1 MSRAIVDPPCVPSL
15 DTTDGRSFQRG
26 STPRT
31 QRLAADAVTRTYS
44 SFAEQAALYAEFP
57 PPDGVTSILATAQAF
72 AYVHPRLTPVVRDGE
87 LIVGARLRRTEAG
100 NLPMWLPDG
109 NVGYVEQFARNAP
122 PDRPDIKE
130 MALRGLLSPQGSLNH
145 KVVDYGG
152 FLRTGAAALA
162 ARAREIAEAKT
173 GAERE
178 FALAF
183 ALGHEAMIAHAQT
196 YARECLKLAESAE
209 PQWAAELRELAMICR
224 RVPAQPAETFHEAVQ
239 MLWFAYMV
247 AGDGVGRPDV
257 YLGQYY
263 QADLQAGRITPEQA
277 QELLECLMVKLH
289 GDYAEGIY
297 NVSSIHTLTLGGVL
311 PDGSDATNDLTRLF
325 LQAVRSV
332 RLLRPTIYLR
342 CHEQTPADV
351 LELAVEMLGEGLA
364 EPSFYG
370 DEPVLRGLQRLG
382 VPLAEAREY
391 ALSGCTEIVLPGKA
405 NWGAPNGW
413 INLALLVDEA
423 VRELSDA
430 GSAYKSA
437 GVASCATGPADPSR
451 GKSAGPVAHDTT
463 PADFGVTE
471 LWQIIER
478 RAEELAEVCRV
489 ANEHVD
495 EARQDGAYNSC
506 LLMPVCLDKC
516 QDIVHGGAGSYM
528 GHWEAMGL
536 PNAADMLL
544 AVERLV
550 GVEGE
555 SLPELLE
562 RLEADDPVLRKRL
575 SHLPRFGNGDEA
587 VDEIAARLVQ
597 IMSEALERRST
608 PLRSHL
614 VLGHLAGG
622 ENMHLAYGMLMGPTL
637 DGRRAGETLADS
649 LAGSQGQ
656 TRQGPTAVVRSLCR
670 LDHSRLVAG
679 NVSTLRLLPAD
690 FADDESRQK
699 VVALI
704 RTFVALGGSQLQ
716 INVVDADTLR
726 AAQADPE
733 AFEGL
738 MVRVAGYSADFTH
751 LGKTLQDEL
760 IARHED

>member
-1 MSRAIVDPPCVPSL
+1 MQRAIIDMPCVPSL
-15 DTTDGRSFQRG
+15 KTLDGRPLERG
-26 STPRT
+26 START
-31 QRLAADAVTRTYS
+31 ALLAHDAASRKYYTYI
-44 SFAEQAALYAEFP
+44 EQAQLYRESPHTAGLTPIMAAAE
-57 PPDGVTSILATAQAF
+57 AF
-72 AYVHPRLTPVVRDGE
+72 AYAHPRLTPLVRERE
-87 LIVGARLRRTEAG
+87 LIVGARMRATEGETIQA
-100 NLPMWLPDG
+100 WLPDG
-109 NVGYVEQFARNAP
+109 NAGYVEGFARNVP

-145 KVVDYGG
+145 KVVDYAG
-152 FLRTGAAALA
+152 FLRTGSAASA
-162 ARAREIAEAKT
+162 ARAREIAAATT

-183 ALGHEAMIAHAQT
+183 ALGHEAMIAHAET
-196 YARECLKLAESAE
+196 YAQECAKLAESAE
-209 PQWAAELRELAMICR
+209 PERAEELRELTRICGK
-224 RVPAQPAETFHEAVQ
+224 VPSQPAATFHEAVQ

-257 YLGQYY
+257 YLREYY
-263 QADLQAGRITPEQA
+263 EADLEAGRITPERA

-289 GDYAEGIY
+289 GDYAEGVY

-311 PDGSDATNDLTRLF
+311 PDGTDATNDLTRLF
-325 LQAVRSV
+325 LKAIRSV

-342 CHEQTPADV
+342 CHEHTPADV
-351 LELAVEMLGEGLA
+351 LALAVEMLGEGLA

-370 DEPVLRGLQRLG
+370 DTPVLRGLQRLG
-382 VPLAEAREY
+382 VPLEQARDY
-391 ALSGCTEIVLPGKA
+391 ALSGCTEIVLPGLA

-413 INLALLVDEA
+413 INLALLVHEA
-423 VRELSDA
+423 IREFAA
-430 GSAYKSA
+430 GESATAES
-437 GVASCATGPADPSR
+437 
-451 GKSAGPVAHDTT
+451 
-463 PADFGVTE
+463 
-471 LWQIIER
+471 LWQIIDR
-478 RAEELAEVCRV
+478 RAEELAEICRV
-489 ANEHVD
+489 CNEHVD

-506 LLMPVCLDKC
+506 LLMPVCLETC

-550 GVEGE
+550 RDDGE
-555 SLPELLE
+555 SLPDLLQ
-562 RLEADDPVLRKRL
+562 RLDSDDPALRKRL
-575 SHLPRFGNGDEA
+575 SHLPRFGNGEQA
-587 VDEIAARLVQ
+587 VDELAARLVQ
-597 IMSEALERRST
+597 VMSEALERRST
-608 PLRSHL
+608 RLRSHL

-637 DGRRAGETLADS
+637 DGRREGDTLADS

-690 FADDESRQK
+690 FADEESRQK

-716 INVVDADTLR
+716 INVIDADTLR
-726 AAQADPE
+726 AAQADPD
-733 AFEGL
+733 AYEGL

-751 LGKTLQDEL
+751 LGKTLQNEL
-760 IARHED
+760 IERQ